1 MNKRLRL
8 PEAIFVGGFCMVRKK
23 KLQEYE
29 EKIKEAINVLGLVSE
44 DNTTPR
50 NIRRA
55 AKQSMEAL
63 QLTENTPAVRA
74 SNAIS
79 ILDEI
84 LQDPNMPPYTRVK
97 LWNVMSLIEAIK
109 D

>member
-1 MNKRLRL
+1 
-8 PEAIFVGGFCMVRKK
+8 MVRKK
-23 KLQEYE
+23 RLQEYE
-29 EKIKEAINVLGLVSE
+29 ERIKQATAVLGMVAE
-44 DNTTPR
+44 DTTTPR

-55 AKQSMEAL
+55 AKKSIEAL
-63 QLTENTPAVRA
+63 ELTQYTPAVRA

-79 ILDEI
+79 VLDEI

-97 LWNVMSLIEAIK
+97 LWNVMSLLEAIK

>member
-1 MNKRLRL
+1 
-8 PEAIFVGGFCMVRKK
+8 MVSKK

-29 EKIKEAINVLGLVSE
+29 DKVKQALFILGQVSE
-44 DNTTPR
+44 DTTTPR

-55 AKQSMEAL
+55 AKDSMDVL
-63 QLTENTPAVRA
+63 NSTQNTFGVRA

-79 ILDEI
+79 ILDDI

>member
-1 MNKRLRL
+1 M
-8 PEAIFVGGFCMVRKK
+8 VGKK
-23 KLQEYE
+23 KQQEYD
-29 EKIKEAINVLGLVSE
+29 EKIKQAMFILGQVSE

-55 AKQSMEAL
+55 AKNSMDTLQSSA
-63 QLTENTPAVRA
+63 QTIGIKA

>member
-1 MNKRLRL
+1 M
-8 PEAIFVGGFCMVRKK
+8 VGKK
-23 KLQEYE
+23 KQQEYE
-29 EKIKEAINVLGLVSE
+29 EKVKQAVSVLGMVSE
-44 DNTTPR
+44 DTTTPR

-55 AKQSMEAL
+55 AKESIDAL
-63 QLTENTPAVRA
+63 QSAQYTLAVRA

-97 LWNVMSLIEAIK
+97 LWNVMSFLEAIK

>member
-1 MNKRLRL
+1 MQKAKRK
-8 PEAIFVGGFCMVRKK
+8 E
-23 KLQEYE
+23 EYE
-29 EKIKEAINVLGLVSE
+29 SRIKQAMGVLNEVTN

-55 AKQSMEAL
+55 AKTAMDAL
-63 QLTENTPAVRA
+63 QAPANSIGVRA

-84 LQDPNMPPYTRVK
+84 SQDPNMPAYTRTRLWQVASLLEAVK
-97 LWNVMSLIEAIK
+97 

>member
-1 MNKRLRL
+1 LSVAKACLTECACAM
-8 PEAIFVGGFCMVRKK
+8 VGKK

-29 EKIKEAINVLGLVSE
+29 DRIAQALVVLGQVSE

-55 AKQSMEAL
+55 AKESSEAL
-63 QLTENTPAVRA
+63 QNTELTYAVRS

-84 LQDPNMPPYTRVK
+84 LQDPNMPNYTRVR
-97 LWNVMSLIEAIK
+97 LWNAMSLLEAIK

>member
-1 MNKRLRL
+1 
-8 PEAIFVGGFCMVRKK
+8 MVRKK
-23 KLQEYE
+23 KLMEYE
-29 EKIKEAINVLGLVSE
+29 ERIKQAMLVLGQVSE
-44 DNTTPR
+44 DTTTPR

-55 AKQSMEAL
+55 AKQSIEAL
-63 QLTENTPAVRA
+63 QTTQNTLAVRA
-74 SNAIS
+74 SSAIS

-97 LWNVMSLIEAIK
+97 LWNVMSLLEAIK

>member
-1 MNKRLRL
+1 
-8 PEAIFVGGFCMVRKK
+8 MVRKK
-23 KLQEYE
+23 KLMEYE
-29 EKIKEAINVLGLVSE
+29 ERIKQALFILGQISE
-44 DNTTPR
+44 DTTTPR

-55 AKQSMEAL
+55 AKESMDAL
-63 QLTENTPAVRA
+63 QIMEYSPAVRA

-79 ILDEI
+79 LLDEI

-97 LWNVMSLIEAIK
+97 LWNVMSLLEAIK

>member
-1 MNKRLRL
+1 M
-8 PEAIFVGGFCMVRKK
+8 E
-23 KLQEYE
+23 EYE
-29 EKIKEAINVLGLVSE
+29 DRIKQAMSVLEAVSE

-55 AKQSMEAL
+55 AKDSMDAL
-63 QLTENTPAVRA
+63 RTEEYTPAVKA

-79 ILDEI
+79 MMDEI

-97 LWNVMSLIEAIK
+97 LWNVMSLLEAIK

>member
-1 MNKRLRL
+1 LQKAKRK
-8 PEAIFVGGFCMVRKK
+8 E
-23 KLQEYE
+23 EYE
-29 EKIKEAINVLGLVSE
+29 GRIKQALGVLNEVSN

-55 AKQSMEAL
+55 AKDAMDAL
-63 QLTENTPAVRA
+63 QAQANTIGVRA

-84 LQDPNMPPYTRVK
+84 GQDPNMPPYTRVK
-97 LWNVMSLIEAIK
+97 LWNVASILEAVK

>member
-1 MNKRLRL
+1 
-8 PEAIFVGGFCMVRKK
+8 MVRKK
-23 KLQEYE
+23 ILQEYE
-29 EKIKEAINVLGLVSE
+29 ERIKEAMNVLGLVSE
-44 DNTTPR
+44 DTTTPR

-55 AKQSMEAL
+55 AKQSIEAL

-74 SNAIS
+74 SSAIS
-79 ILDEI
+79 ILDDI

-97 LWNVMSLIEAIK
+97 LWNVMSLLEAIK

>member
-1 MNKRLRL
+1 
-8 PEAIFVGGFCMVRKK
+8 MVRKK

-29 EKIKEAINVLGLVSE
+29 ERIKQALTVLGEVSE
-44 DNTTPR
+44 DTTTPR

-55 AKQSMEAL
+55 AKNSMEAL
-63 QLTENTPAVRA
+63 QTTEYTPAVRA

-97 LWNVMSLIEAIK
+97 LWNVMSLLEAIK

>member
-1 MNKRLRL
+1 MQKAKRK
-8 PEAIFVGGFCMVRKK
+8 E
-23 KLQEYE
+23 EYE
-29 EKIKEAINVLGLVSE
+29 QRIKQALGVLNEVSN

-55 AKQSMEAL
+55 AKGAMDTLTLQSYTL
-63 QLTENTPAVRA
+63 GVRA
-74 SNAIS
+74 ANAIS

-84 LQDPNMPPYTRVK
+84 SQDPNMPPYTRVK
-97 LWNVMSLIEAIK
+97 LWNVASILEAVK

>member
-1 MNKRLRL
+1 
-8 PEAIFVGGFCMVRKK
+8 MVRKK

-29 EKIKEAINVLGLVSE
+29 ERIKQALVVLGMVSE
-44 DNTTPR
+44 DKTTPR

-55 AKQSMEAL
+55 AKNSMATL
-63 QLTENTPAVRA
+63 QTVEYTPAVRA

-79 ILDEI
+79 IIDEI
-84 LQDPNMPPYTRVK
+84 LQDPNMPPYTRVR
-97 LWNVMSLIEAIK
+97 LWNVMSLVEAIK

>member
-1 MNKRLRL
+1 MQKAKRK
-8 PEAIFVGGFCMVRKK
+8 E
-23 KLQEYE
+23 EYE
-29 EKIKEAINVLGLVSE
+29 QRIKQALGVLNEVSN

-55 AKQSMEAL
+55 AKDAMDAL
-63 QLTENTPAVRA
+63 QAVSNTIGVRA

-79 ILDEI
+79 TLDEI
-84 LQDPNMPPYTRVK
+84 GQDPNMPPYTRVK
-97 LWNVMSLIEAIK
+97 LWNVASILEAVK

>member
-1 MNKRLRL
+1 
-8 PEAIFVGGFCMVRKK
+8 MVKK
-23 KLQEYE
+23 KKMEEYE
-29 EKIKEAINVLGLVSE
+29 ERLKQAMTILTEVSE
-44 DNTTPR
+44 DTTTPR

-55 AKQSMEAL
+55 AKDSIDAL
-63 QLTENTPAVRA
+63 QSTEYTPAVRA

-79 ILDEI
+79 LLDEI

-97 LWNVMSLIEAIK
+97 LWNVMSILEAIK

>member
-1 MNKRLRL
+1 MQKAKRK
-8 PEAIFVGGFCMVRKK
+8 E
-23 KLQEYE
+23 EYE
-29 EKIKEAINVLGLVSE
+29 SRIKQALGVLNEVSN

-55 AKQSMEAL
+55 AKGAMDAL
-63 QLTENTPAVRA
+63 QVPGHSMAVRA

-79 ILDEI
+79 ILDDI
-84 LQDPNMPPYTRVK
+84 SQDPNMPPYTRVK
-97 LWNVMSLIEAIK
+97 LWNVASILEAIK

>member
-1 MNKRLRL
+1 
-8 PEAIFVGGFCMVRKK
+8 MVRKK
-23 KLQEYE
+23 KLQEYAE
-29 EKIKEAINVLGLVSE
+29 RIKQANVVLGQVSE
-44 DNTTPR
+44 DTTTPR

-55 AKQSMEAL
+55 ARQSINAL
-63 QLTENTPAVRA
+63 DLTEYTLAVRA

-79 ILDEI
+79 ILDDI

-97 LWNVMSLIEAIK
+97 LWNVMSILEAIK

>member
-1 MNKRLRL
+1 
-8 PEAIFVGGFCMVRKK
+8 MVRKK
-23 KLQEYE
+23 KLEEYE
-29 EKIKEAINVLGLVSE
+29 ERIKQALFVLGQVSE
-44 DNTTPR
+44 DTTTPR

-55 AKQSMEAL
+55 AKEAMEAL
-63 QLTENTPAVRA
+63 QTTEYTHAVRA

>member
-1 MNKRLRL
+1 
-8 PEAIFVGGFCMVRKK
+8 MVRKK

-29 EKIKEAINVLGLVSE
+29 ERVRQALVVLGQVSE
-44 DNTTPR
+44 DTTTPR

-55 AKQSMEAL
+55 AKKSMGVL
-63 QLTENTPAVRA
+63 QTTDYTSAVRA

-79 ILDEI
+79 TLDEI

-97 LWNVMSLIEAIK
+97 LWNVMSLLEAIK

>member
-1 MNKRLRL
+1 MV
-8 PEAIFVGGFCMVRKK
+8 AMVRKK
-23 KLQEYE
+23 KIEEYE
-29 EKIKEAINVLGLVSE
+29 ERIKQALAVLAEVSE
-44 DNTTPR
+44 DTTTPR

-55 AKQSMEAL
+55 AKDSMDAL
-63 QLTENTPAVRA
+63 QTTEFTPAVRA

-97 LWNVMSLIEAIK
+97 LWNVMSILEAIK

>member
-1 MNKRLRL
+1 MQKAKRK
-8 PEAIFVGGFCMVRKK
+8 E
-23 KLQEYE
+23 EYE
-29 EKIKEAINVLGLVSE
+29 SRIKQALAVLNEVTN

-55 AKQSMEAL
+55 AKDAMDAL
-63 QLTENTPAVRA
+63 QKQTDSIGVRA

-79 ILDEI
+79 LMDEI
-84 LQDPNMPPYTRVK
+84 GQDPNMPPYTRVK
-97 LWNVMSLIEAIK
+97 LWNVASLLEAVK

>member
-1 MNKRLRL
+1 
-8 PEAIFVGGFCMVRKK
+8 MVRKK
-23 KLQEYE
+23 KLEEYE
-29 EKIKEAINVLGLVSE
+29 ERIKQATAVLGAVSE

-55 AKQSMEAL
+55 AKDSIGAL
-63 QLTENTPAVRA
+63 QTTEYTPAVKA

-79 ILDEI
+79 LLDEI
-84 LQDPNMPPYTRVK
+84 LQDPNMPPYTRVR
-97 LWNVMSLIEAIK
+97 LWNVMSLLEAIK

>member
-1 MNKRLRL
+1 MQKAKRK
-8 PEAIFVGGFCMVRKK
+8 E
-23 KLQEYE
+23 EYE
-29 EKIKEAINVLGLVSE
+29 ARIKQALGVLNEVSN

-55 AKQSMEAL
+55 AKDAMDAL
-63 QLTENTPAVRA
+63 QAAANSIGVRA

-79 ILDEI
+79 ILDDI
-84 LQDPNMPPYTRVK
+84 SQDPNMPPYTRVK
-97 LWNVMSLIEAIK
+97 LWNVASILEAVK